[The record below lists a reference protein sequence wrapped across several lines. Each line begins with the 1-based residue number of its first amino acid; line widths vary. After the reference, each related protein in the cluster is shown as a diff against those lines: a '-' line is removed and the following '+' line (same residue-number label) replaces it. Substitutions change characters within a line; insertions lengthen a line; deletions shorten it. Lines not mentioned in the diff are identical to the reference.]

1 MYFKALPNMIY
12 PYVEDTG
19 GVKKEKNL
27 IVKDIFRRV
36 HKDEFFNNRTN
47 LIEYFLEDGETPEL
61 AAYNLY
67 GSSEYHWI
75 LLICNDIVNP
85 RTEWARSQRDL
96 LAYTKNKYGTN
107 NITSVHHYVN
117 STDTSIIE
125 EWDATRLAGAEIQ
138 AVTNLQYEE
147 DLNDKKRQIFY
158 LHKNFLK
165 DFIQQYKRLVE

>member
-1 MYFKALPNMIY
+1 M
-12 PYVEDTG
+12 
-19 GVKKEKNL
+19 
-27 IVKDIFRRV
+27 
-36 HKDEFFNNRTN
+36 
-47 LIEYFLEDGETPEL
+47 
-61 AAYNLY
+61 
-67 GSSEYHWI
+67 
-75 LLICNDIVNP
+75 ICNDIVNP

-147 DLNDKKRQIFY
+147 ELNDKKRQIFY

-165 DFIQQYKRLVE
+165 GFIQQYKRLVE